1 MKIFITAISLFTF
14 IISNNVELS
23 KTSFE
28 SKDTRSEKKRN
39 NDFVGLWVNED
50 KKTRGITKC
59 EITFS
64 DNQYAVQMWG
74 SCTPQDCDMGKRN
87 ADGIE
92 DGVSKFVLLWDSNF
106 AESFV
111 TYELMDG
118 KLKMTNKRS
127 YKDNSGRQDVTLIEY
142 FIKQ

>member
-1 MKIFITAISLFTF
+1 MKIFIVAISLFTF
-14 IISNNVELS
+14 IISNNVKLS

-28 SKDTRSEKKRN
+28 SKDNRSEKKWN

-50 KKTRGITKC
+50 KNTRGITKC

-74 SCTPQDCDMGKRN
+74 SCTPKDCDMGKNN

-92 DGVSKFVLLWDSNF
+92 EGVSKFELLWDSNF

-111 TYELMDG
+111 TYELMGG

-127 YKDNSGRQDVTLIEY
+127 YKDNSGRQGFTIVEY
-142 FIKQ
+142 FIKE